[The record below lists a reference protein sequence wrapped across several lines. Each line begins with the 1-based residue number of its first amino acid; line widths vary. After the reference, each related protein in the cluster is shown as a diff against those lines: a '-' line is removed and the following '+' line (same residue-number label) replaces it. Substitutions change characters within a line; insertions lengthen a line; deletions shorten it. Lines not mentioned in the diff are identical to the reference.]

1 MKGLISNFLLFFL
14 MLKFLQS
21 RSCICF
27 CQVQI
32 GPSDFRVK
40 NVHFVTPVKYGKK
53 YEISGDEKTWKNKWL
68 PLLLIVGEQT

>member
-1 MKGLISNFLLFFL
+1 

-27 CQVQI
+27 SQAQI

-40 NVHFVTPVKYGKK
+40 INVHFVTPVKYGKK
-53 YEISGDEKTWKNKWL
+53 YEILGEEKTWKNKWL
-68 PLLLIVGEQT
+68 PLLLIVGEEA